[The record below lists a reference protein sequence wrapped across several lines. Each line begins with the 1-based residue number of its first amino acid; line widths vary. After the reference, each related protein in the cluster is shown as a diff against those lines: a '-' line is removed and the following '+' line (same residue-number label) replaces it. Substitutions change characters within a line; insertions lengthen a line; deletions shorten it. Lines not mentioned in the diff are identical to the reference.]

1 MRRTQLQLDDP
12 VYEALRRRAYD
23 TRTSIAGVVREA
35 LKAYLVLRPRH
46 APREKRPEPVR
57 RPSFV
62 GSFRSD
68 DGALRPVSERHDEA
82 LALAFRHGAG
92 PARRPRR

>member
-1 MRRTQLQLDDP
+1 MKRTQLQLDDP

-35 LKAYLVLRPRH
+35 LKAYLVLPPH
-46 APREKRPEPVR
+46 PAPRGNRPVPVR
-57 RPSFV
+57 LPSFV

-82 LALAFRHGAG
+82 LALAFWHGPK